1 VSPLD
6 ATLVLIIGTIVGV
19 LPGLFG
25 VGGAFLM
32 VPALNLLAKVPLD
45 IAIGSSA
52 CQVLGPATTGVL
64 HRRAAGTLYLQLPLT
79 MLGGTVAGVWLG
91 MLFVDWADQS
101 HGTLELHGRTV
112 PRLET
117 VMMFCYFLLL
127 VVLAGI
133 VAWETW
139 QHSRNG
145 GSPHRGRWESWR
157 LPPLGT
163 FSELDGREFSIP
175 ILSALATLVGF
186 LNSGLGMGGGIL
198 LVPALVSL
206 VGLSP
211 HRAMNVSLVL
221 TWFGGIG
228 TTIGHSIAAD
238 PLGDIGLAS
247 SLLIGR
253 VDLGLVCLLL
263 VGGTLGAKLGSII
276 SDRLGGERLRGYFAL
291 VILLVAVVI
300 GGRLAHLVWG

>member
-1 VSPLD
+1 MSPAD
-6 ATLVLIIGTIVGV
+6 ATTVLIIGTVVGI

-32 VPALNLLAKVPLD
+32 VPALNMLAGIPLD
-45 IAIGSSA
+45 VAIGSSA

-64 HRRAAGTLYLQLPLT
+64 HRRATGTLYLQLPLT

-91 MLFVDWADQS
+91 MLFVEWAGQS
-101 HGTLELHGRTV
+101 HDTILVYDHSL
-112 PRLET
+112 PRLEF
-117 VMMFCYFLLL
+117 VMMSGYLVLLL
-127 VVLAGI
+127 SLAAV

-139 QHSRNG
+139 HAGRRPAG
-145 GSPHRGRWESWR
+145 DHRGHWEGWR
-157 LPPLGT
+157 LLPMGQ
-163 FSELDGREFSIP
+163 FAELDGRPFSIP
-175 ILSALATLVGF
+175 ILAVLATLVGF

-211 HRAMNVSLVL
+211 HRAITTSLAM

-228 TTIGHSIAAD
+228 TTLGHA
-238 PLGDIGLAS
+238 LHH
-247 SLLIGR
+247 R

-263 VGGTLGAKLGSII
+263 IGGTLGAKLGSMI
-276 SDRLGGERLRGYFAL
+276 SDRLGGERLRAFFAAI
-291 VILLVAVVI
+291 ILLVALVI